1 MDLQSFIQSGLLE
14 AYVLGQCSAEERAQ
28 VERMAAEHALV
39 RAELSSIEA
48 SLESYATAHAVQPPD
63 WMKTRILERIDQ
75 EIASKPNPEAPISK
89 SNKPT
94 LRFFQF
100 LTFVLAAACSFLFL
114 RQKDLGREN
123 NELQAMT
130 ATVQQALDTCQQR
143 LQTPDPIAELLC
155 DPSTQRYLVSDGK
168 GINTIVYFNAR
179 LNRMAYDPYGLPA
192 PPSGGHYQ
200 FWAIVDGKPVSMGMK
215 ASNMCESIQ
224 TVSNPQ
230 TFAISEEPNPSG
242 SASPTTVLAVGK
254 PI

>member
-28 VERMAAEHALV
+28 VERMASEHALV

-48 SLESYATAHAVQPPD
+48 SLEGYAAAHAVQPPD
-63 WMKTRILERIDQ
+63 WMKSRILERIDQ
-75 EIASKPNPEAPISK
+75 ETVTNSVPEAPKAK
-89 SNKPT
+89 SNRAT
-94 LRFFQF
+94 LRLFQF
-100 LTFVLAAACSFLFL
+100 LTFLLAAICSFLFL

-123 NELQAMT
+123 LDLK
-130 ATVQQALDTCQQR
+130 ATTVSVQQALDTCQQH
-143 LQTPDPIAELLC
+143 LQTPDPITELIC

-200 FWAIVDGKPVSMGMK
+200 FWAIVDGQPVSMGMK
-215 ASNMCESIQ
+215 ANNMCESVQ

-230 TFAISEEPNPSG
+230 TFAISEEPNASG
-242 SASPTTVLAVGK
+242 SATPTTVLAIGK

>member
-28 VERMAAEHALV
+28 VERMASEHALV

-48 SLESYATAHAVQPPD
+48 SLESYAAAHAVQPPD

-75 EIASKPNPEAPISK
+75 ETAANSTPEVPKAK
-89 SNKPT
+89 SNKT
-94 LRFFQF
+94 ILRLFQF
-100 LTFVLAAACSFLFL
+100 LTFLLAAACSFLFM
-114 RQKDLGREN
+114 RQKDLGLENRE
-123 NELQAMT
+123 LK
-130 ATVQQALDTCQQR
+130 ATNASVQQTLDTCQQR

-168 GINTIVYFNAR
+168 GINTLVYFNAR
-179 LNRMAYDPYGLPA
+179 LNRMAYDPHGLPA

-215 ASNMCESIQ
+215 ASNMCESIH

-230 TFAISEEPNPSG
+230 TFAISEEPTPSG